1 MMFES
6 IETAITAIGALGT
19 ASFALVDASKA
30 FGGGISCAGFRHIRS
45 ALAPYEP
52 AMDLATGSGAWIRML
67 RAHWM
72 NGRALAD
79 QKAIARAMVRL
90 GLTTDTVTAIATASR
105 VQSEALRTAVSRVQS
120 GEAATAE
127 DLNVLGRVDAA
138 LEMVLDAAYERAD
151 QEYRNWARALAA
163 LIAIGL
169 AEWAAYL
176 LTSAA
181 PAAPATAGAAASA
194 ASTAA
199 ATAVSAAAATAA
211 EHEPSLYAQAF
222 LVGLLAVPVAPI
234 AKDLTTSLS
243 TAVNALKASRS
254 VKG

>member
-19 ASFALVDASKA
+19 SSFALVDVSKA
-30 FGGGISCAGFRHIRS
+30 FGGGISRAGFRHIQA
-45 ALAPYEP
+45 ALTPYTP
-52 AMDLATGSGAWIRML
+52 AMDLATGGDGWIHML

-90 GLTTDTVTAIATASR
+90 GLTTDTVASIAAASR
-105 VQSEALRTAVSRVQS
+105 VQPDALRTAVARVEA
-120 GEAATAE
+120 GETATAA

-151 QEYRNWARALAA
+151 QQYRNSARALAA
-163 LIAIGL
+163 AISIAL

-176 LTSAA
+176 MSGTAAAA
-181 PAAPATAGAAASA
+181 PSTVGAAAS
-194 ASTAA
+194 TTMVAA
-199 ATAVSAAAATAA
+199 ATTVAG
-211 EHEPSLYAQAF
+211 HEPSVYAQAF
-222 LVGLLAVPVAPI
+222 VIGLIAVPVAPI